1 VLLDARTP
9 CTRLVSLPHSHT
21 AVMEKQAIDIVVPS
35 DDPKKKKPEE
45 QEAVDGK
52 DEAKKQDKDAKDGEE
67 LVSAFW

>member
-1 VLLDARTP
+1 
-9 CTRLVSLPHSHT
+9 
-21 AVMEKQAIDIVVPS
+21 MEKQAIDIVVPS
-35 DDPKKKKPEE
+35 DDPKKKKSEE